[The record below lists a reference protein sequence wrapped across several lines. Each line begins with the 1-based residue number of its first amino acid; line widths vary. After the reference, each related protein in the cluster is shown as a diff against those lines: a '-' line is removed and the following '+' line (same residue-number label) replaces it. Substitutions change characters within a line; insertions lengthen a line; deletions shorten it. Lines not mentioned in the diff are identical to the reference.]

1 MSELQQDLAR
11 ESVAGRLPTPPYVSY
26 KTLKGFLAGLG
37 EPLPSRID
45 RSLMSSMSGG
55 TQSHLQQALKATG
68 LVTDDGVPTERL
80 RQLHRATDDERKA
93 VIHEMVRSTYPFL
106 WDSPFDLRAT
116 TSQHLDEQFR
126 ENTGATGA
134 TVERCV
140 NFFKAMAQD
149 AGIEL
154 SPHIQKPRRRK
165 VRRNGPARRR
175 EKPSTLEAKREPASE
190 NPPMEHTVK
199 LRSGGGSVTLSFA
212 VDLFK
217 LDQPDQQFLLDL
229 VARMKEYDS
238 ENQTDSE

>member
-1 MSELQQDLAR
+1 MSEPQDPAR
-11 ESVAGRLPTPPYVSY
+11 ESVTGQLPTPPYVSY
-26 KTLKGFLAGLG
+26 KTLKGFLEALG

-55 TQSHLQQALKATG
+55 TQSHLQQALRATG
-68 LVTDDGVPTERL
+68 LVSEEGVPTERL
-80 RQLHRATDDERKA
+80 KKLHRATDEERIA
-93 VIHEMVRSTYPFL
+93 VTYEMVRSTYPFL

-126 ENTGATGA
+126 DNTSATGA

-140 NFFKAMAQD
+140 NFFKAIAQD

-154 SPHIQKPRRRK
+154 SPHIQKSKRRK

-175 EKPSTLEAKREPASE
+175 EKPTALDERDEPASA
-190 NPPMEHTVK
+190 NPAMEHTVK
-199 LRSGGGSVTLSFA
+199 LHSGAGSVTLSFA

-217 LDQPDQQFLLDL
+217 LDQPDQKFLLDL
-229 VARMKEYDS
+229 VAKMKRYDS
-238 ENQTDSE
+238 ENQTDQE

>member
-1 MSELQQDLAR
+1 MSETQGSAC
-11 ESVAGRLPTPPYVSY
+11 ESGAGQLPTPPYVSY
-26 KTLKGFLAGLG
+26 KTFKGFLEGLG
-37 EPLPSRID
+37 ELLPSRID

-55 TQSHLQQALKATG
+55 TQSHLQQALRATG
-68 LVTDDGVPTERL
+68 LVAEDGVPTERL
-80 RQLHRATDDERKA
+80 RNLHRATDAERKA
-93 VIHEMVRSTYPFL
+93 AIHEIVRSTYPFL

-126 ENTGATGA
+126 KNTGATGA
-134 TVERCV
+134 TVQRCV

-154 SPHIQKPRRRK
+154 SPHIQKPKRRK

-175 EKPSTLEAKREPASE
+175 EKPRALEVKDEPTSE
-190 NPPMEHTVK
+190 NPAMEHTVK
-199 LRSGGGSVTLSFA
+199 LHSGGGSVTLSFA

-217 LDQPDQQFLLDL
+217 LDQPDQKFLLDL
-229 VARMKEYDS
+229 VAKMKRYNS

>member
-1 MSELQQDLAR
+1 MNELHDPPH
-11 ESVAGRLPTPPYVSY
+11 ENVAARLPTPPYVSY
-26 KTLKGFLAGLG
+26 KTFNGFLEGLG

-68 LVTDDGVPTERL
+68 LVSEEGVPTERL
-80 RQLHRATDDERKA
+80 RRLHRATDDERKA
-93 VIHEMVRSTYPFL
+93 AIHEMVRITYPFL
-106 WDSPFDLRAT
+106 WDSPFDLGAT

-154 SPHIQKPRRRK
+154 SPHIRKSKRRR
-165 VRRNGPARRR
+165 VRRNGSVRRK
-175 EKPSTLEAKREPASE
+175 EKSGAPEAKDEPTSE
-190 NPPMEHTVK
+190 NPSMKHTVK

-217 LDQPDQQFLLDL
+217 LDQLDQKFLLDL
-229 VARMKEYDS
+229 VAKMKGYESD
-238 ENQTDSE
+238 NTTDSE